1 MEKMKDRLDKIEDAL
16 EAKVESKE
24 LESIRDLVLRLPD
37 IEEVDQLRAFVSS
50 NIESFREDNFQFN
63 KEF

>member
-63 KEF
+63 KDF

>member
-16 EAKVESKE
+16 EAKVENKE

-63 KEF
+63 KDF